1 MGFTRS
7 KKVPA
12 AQIYSQ
18 LPAGPGWQ
26 REYEIQPGVP
36 VDGSKASLRDPTYGS
51 PFTFRIMPPDVL
63 LSALSTTEQPTNVNL
78 IDGALK
84 KTNDFKQVRDQ
95 IAAFRTTGVVATSD
109 AEIQQ
114 LEALIA
120 GNGFLFDPNNSRNSP
135 AFVPAVSDLVQA
147 SNVILQLNRALQVPP
162 LTLLVNPQSL
172 SISYQVIQNYSD
184 RTRYG
189 YIFQRWGEEQVRL
202 SVTGK
207 TGAFIAGVKTLTS
220 GDIQNFQGLAGGNQA
235 TIQSS
240 GGAQGSGAVSG
251 VQWASKRDSAAWQ
264 NLMSLYTFYRNN
276 GYIYDNLEQTE
287 AHLFIGSIAIDYDQN
302 TWIGHFENFEFGF
315 DEETQHGGI
324 EFSFEFVADFV
335 YDNAQREFQVL
346 PIAAPTPSPSAPLW
360 QQKRQQQSRPTAVRV
375 NATVGGFQ
383 GATETGVSVE
393 TSNATG
399 IFSPFNT

>member
-1 MGFTRS
+1 MAFGVI

-18 LPAGPGWQ
+18 LAAGPGWQ
-26 REYEIQPGVP
+26 REYEIQPGIAI
-36 VDGSKASLRDPTYGS
+36 DGSKASLRDPTYGS

-63 LSALSTTEQPTNVNL
+63 VSALSSTEQATDVNL

-264 NLMSLYTFYRNN
+264 NLMSLYTFYRN
-276 GYIYDNLEQTE
+276 ES
-287 AHLFIGSIAIDYDQN
+287 HLLIFLTFI
-302 TWIGHFENFEFGF
+302 
-315 DEETQHGGI
+315 
-324 EFSFEFVADFV
+324 
-335 YDNAQREFQVL
+335 
-346 PIAAPTPSPSAPLW
+346 
-360 QQKRQQQSRPTAVRV
+360 K
-375 NATVGGFQ
+375 
-383 GATETGVSVE
+383 
-393 TSNATG
+393 
-399 IFSPFNT
+399 